1 MYSAV
6 GEKDHTMIQMEIAA
20 ANGASGDL
28 EDHIALFDDLGFVG
42 LD

>member
-6 GEKDHTMIQMEIAA
+6 GEKEHTMIQMEVTA

-28 EDHIALFDDLGFVG
+28 EDYIALFDNLGFVG